1 MKIALGGDFGAEE
14 TGRQSDRKSY
24 ACATNTLLQSDRTG
38 QTECRFVQAPGPTL
52 QAGCCRQTVS
62 RFVGPGANNAGRLLP
77 SVQNWTIY
85 RKDRSGAVTDRP
97 GVELVF
103 FFCAIR
109 DRPVCTNTPCAGI
122 LAWPGVGVMLRCL
135 RSNHF
140 STGSHNQKNT
150 PKNRGECCPI
160 FCFGLQNPTS

>member
-1 MKIALGGDFGAEE
+1 MKEPALAWPPPWLRENRIGDFGMWAS
-14 TGRQSDRKSY
+14 GRQSDRKGY

-38 QTECRFVQAPGPTL
+38 QTVSRFVQAPGPTL

-103 FFCAIR
+103 FFVPSETGQSVPTHRVPAF
-109 DRPVCTNTPCAGI
+109 
-122 LAWPGVGVMLRCL
+122 WPGRVLVLCSGV
-135 RSNHF
+135 
-140 STGSHNQKNT
+140 
-150 PKNRGECCPI
+150 
-160 FCFGLQNPTS
+160 